1 MKQTTCMIH
10 LPQCEVNFFGIDADK
25 YTAAWDDIR
34 LERFRA
40 HMSLWEQLEAQLE
53 ILAQEKKAL
62 IDDRPSWKKFFHIH
76 TETSKKIAELNNKI
90 CCILDDIFT
99 LKENSTI
106 PASLLF
112 VKLGYFLTNEG
123 FTTTDEG
130 CSLQVWTKEYT
141 NEKEL

>member
-1 MKQTTCMIH
+1 MTVLHGK
-10 LPQCEVNFFGIDADK
+10 
-25 YTAAWDDIR
+25 
-34 LERFRA
+34 
-40 HMSLWEQLEAQLE
+40 S
-53 ILAQEKKAL
+53 
-62 IDDRPSWKKFFHIH
+62 FFHIH

-130 CSLQVWTKEYT
+130 CLLQVWTKEYT
-141 NEKEL
+141 NEK